1 MASKL
6 WYVII
11 LFVGSLVVVASMSLW
26 NFKTLVNYLTNI
38 ANNQLPAVRQ
48 MTLADMMHDGI
59 RANVFHAVLLVNSK
73 DAKEKEA
80 VRQELVEFTDNIN
93 QYLAAISKLSLS
105 AETKAAIDPALPEV
119 AAYVAL
125 AKDVSDKALADDLA
139 GAQATLPAFTE
150 KFEHLEKFLGTLGD
164 GIENEARA
172 VSTAGT
178 TFAEKAMQLLMLVSA
193 IGMLASLICSFVI
206 VRNLSKVL
214 RTIKNVITKLATES
228 AQINGSAE
236 YLGSTAD
243 SLSRSI
249 EVQAAA
255 LQETAASLNEISAM
269 AEQTNSHSTQLE
281 KTAQDSVGSAG
292 DGKNS
297 IKQMLQAVSSIRESN
312 AAVMA
317 QVNDS
322 NNKITDIVKMI
333 SEIGNKTKVINDIV
347 FQTKLLSFNASVEA
361 ARAGEHGKGFAVVA
375 EEIGNL
381 AQISGTAAREISD
394 LLSTS
399 IAKVEVIVS
408 DSRKKVEVLV
418 SDERG
423 KLEVGVN
430 VANQCDSALAAI
442 VSHSGEVESMVSAI
456 TTAIKE
462 QSKGIQEITKTIQI
476 LDQSTGKNSQSAKE
490 TSDTSQSLL
499 TQSGSL
505 EEIVTELEELI
516 EVKKSA

>member
-1 MASKL
+1 MNCDLKDTKFKNISTENNEAYSK
-6 WYVII
+6 II
-11 LFVGSLVVVASMSLW
+11 EINNLKENLINDANIMKDKIVLLTELTGKITSIV
-26 NFKTLVNYLTNI
+26 KTVENI
-38 ANNQLPAVRQ
+38 A
-48 MTLADMMHDGI
+48 G
-59 RANVFHAVLLVNSK
+59 
-73 DAKEKEA
+73 
-80 VRQELVEFTDNIN
+80 
-93 QYLAAISKLSLS
+93 
-105 AETKAAIDPALPEV
+105 
-119 AAYVAL
+119 
-125 AKDVSDKALADDLA
+125 
-139 GAQATLPAFTE
+139 
-150 KFEHLEKFLGTLGD
+150 
-164 GIENEARA
+164 
-172 VSTAGT
+172 
-178 TFAEKAMQLLMLVSA
+178 
-193 IGMLASLICSFVI
+193 
-206 VRNLSKVL
+206 
-214 RTIKNVITKLATES
+214 
-228 AQINGSAE
+228 
-236 YLGSTAD
+236 
-243 SLSRSI
+243 
-249 EVQAAA
+249 
-255 LQETAASLNEISAM
+255 
-269 AEQTNSHSTQLE
+269 QTN
-281 KTAQDSVGSAG
+281 
-292 DGKNS
+292 
-297 IKQMLQAVSSIRESN
+297 
-312 AAVMA
+312 
-317 QVNDS
+317 
-322 NNKITDIVKMI
+322 
-333 SEIGNKTKVINDIV
+333 
-347 FQTKLLSFNASVEA
+347 LLALNASIEA